1 MSGLLDRIHVVMVE
15 TSHPGNL
22 GAAARAMK
30 TMGLTG
36 LRLVAP
42 KRHPA
47 AEATAMASGAD
58 DLLMA
63 APVYDSLVPALADC
77 TLAFGATARVRSI
90 SWPMVDAREAGRLAI
105 ETAAEGGRVAMVF
118 GREDN
123 GLDNDE
129 LAQCQ
134 RMLRIPVN
142 EAFASLNVAAAVQV
156 VSYELRM
163 AALAHTGEASLP
175 PVGEASR
182 ADRPLSQVTVE
193 EMEHLFTHLERVLVR
208 IRFHDPAAPRRLL
221 PRLRRLFQRAMLD
234 RNEYNILRG
243 WLSATEA
250 ATPEGSGAVE

>member
-1 MSGLLDRIHVVMVE
+1 MVE

-42 KRHPA
+42 KRHPS
-47 AEATAMASGAD
+47 AEATALASGAD

-63 APVYDSLVPALADC
+63 APVYTALAPALADC
-77 TLAFGATARVRSI
+77 TLVFGATARVRSI
-90 SWPMVDAREAGRLAI
+90 SWPMVDAREAGRLAL
-105 ETAAEGGRVAMVF
+105 EAVDAGGQVAMVF

-123 GLDNDE
+123 GLDNEE
-129 LAQCQ
+129 LALCQ

-142 EAFASLNVAAAVQV
+142 ERFASLNVAAAVQV

-163 AALAHTGEASLP
+163 AALERAGEPTLP
-175 PVGEASR
+175 PEGQ
-182 ADRPLSQVTVE
+182 ADGPQPAVTIE
-193 EMEHLFTHLERVLVR
+193 EMENLFAHLERVLVR
-208 IRFHDPAAPRRLL
+208 IGFHDPAAPRRLL

-250 ATPEGSGAVE
+250 ALPKA